1 MRSRLVCILLVLGMS
16 LIFPCRMLAIQDN
29 PTLAFWILKMKS
41 DQEKAIKAEKLA
53 QALMTE
59 GHVFI
64 GREVQATNEF
74 QREFNNYLDTF
85 HDAIVTAAQLYG
97 IYYEIKKTVKLV
109 GDVSEVLSSAPTNAI
124 AVGLTPNRSGIY
136 GTLINSSLEVAQDI
150 YNACIA
156 KQKLTEQDRNE
167 ILSKIRTKIRRVNS
181 QLTQLVVFLRYTSL
195 EDVWYR
201 VTERMQFMTRRD
213 KHAAIERCFERW
225 HHNVIRNY

>member
-1 MRSRLVCILLVLGMS
+1 MRSRLICLVLFFLVFVPGPMS
-16 LIFPCRMLAIQDN
+16 AIEDN
-29 PTLAFWILKMKS
+29 PFLAGTILKMKS
-41 DQEKAIKAEKLA
+41 DQEKAIKAQKLA
-53 QALMTE
+53 QTLMTE

-74 QREFNNYLDTF
+74 QREFNNYLDSF

-97 IYYEIKKTVKLV
+97 IYHEIKKTVKLV
-109 GDVSEVLSSAPTNAI
+109 GDVSEVLSSAPTNAL
-124 AVGLTPNRSGIY
+124 ALSLSPNRSGIY

-167 ILSKIRTKIRRVNS
+167 ILNKIRHKIRRVNS

-201 VTERMQFMTRRD
+201 VTERVKFMTRQD
-213 KHAAIERCFERW
+213 KHAAIERCFDRW

>member
-1 MRSRLVCILLVLGMS
+1 MKRNLSLLVLTIVLLAIPLQKVS
-16 LIFPCRMLAIQDN
+16 AIQDN
-29 PTLAFWILKMKS
+29 PALAATILKMKH
-41 DQEKAIKAEKLA
+41 DQEKAIKAQKLA

-74 QREFNNYLDTF
+74 QREFNNYLDSF

-167 ILSKIRTKIRRVNS
+167 ILNKIRTKIRRVNS

>member
-1 MRSRLVCILLVLGMS
+1 MRNRLTCIVSIILLLTPDPIYAV
-16 LIFPCRMLAIQDN
+16 QDN
-29 PTLAFWILKMKS
+29 PNLAMWILKMKH

-53 QALMTE
+53 QALMAE

-74 QREFNNYLDTF
+74 QREFNNYLDSF
-85 HDAIVTAAQLYG
+85 HDAIVTAAELYG
-97 IYYEIKKTVKLV
+97 IYYEIKTTAKLV
-109 GDVSEVLSSAPTNAI
+109 SDVSKVLASAPTNAI
-124 AVGLTPNRSGIY
+124 AVSLTPNRSGIY

-167 ILSKIRTKIRRVNS
+167 ILNKIRHKVRRVNS
-181 QLTQLVVFLRYTSL
+181 QLTQLVTFLRYTSL
-195 EDVWYR
+195 EDIWYN
-201 VTERMQFMTRRD
+201 VKERAMFMTREG

-225 HHNVIRNY
+225 RHNIIVSH